1 LRPYLTGMSDEHQP
15 EPWSI
20 ADTIGELRPFP
31 RPVVWAA
38 GGVIAVIAALG
49 LYQGIRGGMNV
60 GAGNGGQE
68 EAATGDAVSAQ
79 AAQPLSSS
87 SQWSALSGPAMASS
101 AAPAAASSA
110 QAQDDNEEADDSE
123 APAAPPPV
131 VSAAPA
137 QQPASAAAPTT
148 QPASSAAQPLPEGTF

>member
-1 LRPYLTGMSDEHQP
+1 MGMSDEQQP

-38 GGVIAVIAALG
+38 GLVIAVIAAFG

-79 AAQPLSSS
+79 AAQPLTSS

-101 AAPAAASSA
+101 AAPPAASAA
-110 QAQDDNEEADDSE
+110 QAQDNNEEADDSE
-123 APAAPPPV
+123 APAAPPPPV

-137 QQPASAAAPTT
+137 QQPASAAPP
-148 QPASSAAQPLPEGTF
+148 QPAASAAQPLPEGTF